1 MSLTRD
7 EVLALQHRAK
17 SDWVRSMA
25 ASSEGAALF
34 ERDGLT
40 ASIVPTCPARSI
52 PNSVVY
58 ADPAALRESLD
69 PLAEAFADA
78 GVETWTVWVPEF
90 DRETASALRQAGH
103 EFDGHPM
110 AMALEL
116 ERWDPP
122 ELGDLDWD
130 GQASGETWAHLND
143 IAYDPAPTDG
153 LGGAISAPPDYV
165 RLYQARIGGE
175 PACVLGTIDHDADV
189 GFYFVATHPDHRG
202 RGLASRLM
210 AAALAD
216 ARERGMRTSTLQASA
231 MGEPVYR
238 RLGYQPYFR
247 LELYERRRDAG

>member
-1 MSLTRD
+1 VSLARE
-7 EVLALQHRAK
+7 EVLALQRRAK

-25 ASSEGAALF
+25 ASSPGAALF

-40 ASIVPTCPARSI
+40 AAIVPACPRRSM

-58 ADPAALRESLD
+58 ADAAALRESLD
-69 PLAEAFADA
+69 ALAEAFEDA
-78 GVETWTVWVPEF
+78 GVEAWTVWVPEF
-90 DRETASALRQAGH
+90 DDEAATALRQAGH

-116 ERWDPP
+116 ETWNAP

-130 GQASGETWAHLND
+130 DQASGETWAHLND
-143 IAYDPAPTDG
+143 SAYDPAPTDG
-153 LGGAISAPPDYV
+153 LGVAIAAPPDYV
-165 RLYQARIGGE
+165 RLYQARVAGQ
-175 PACVLGTIDHDADV
+175 PACVLGTIDHDADL

-202 RGLASRLM
+202 RGLASRLV
-210 AAALAD
+210 AVALAE

-238 RLGYQPYFR
+238 RLGYEPYFR
-247 LELYERRRDAG
+247 LELYERRR